1 MPNNLPDFYKTKI
14 GNSEYEIEAETLL
27 ASMAHQFIS
36 KSNNQNN
43 IENYDV
49 IFQISKSEIEEYLIL
64 KYENE
69 DNFIDLFGNWIE
81 DFRKFHTQK
90 NEPICR
96 DLIFSFSDS
105 SKWCVKIIDLLSL
118 RESEDDTTI
127 NFDDEILKDNTK
139 LIDWVNTLSWDDIKD
154 MAEEIQR
161 PQPEPDYSQEW
172 LSIEKELVNW
182 DETINLLDF
191 FEIDDTIDIEEDI
204 NDRSL

>member
-1 MPNNLPDFYKTKI
+1 MSISLPEFFKTKI

-36 KSNNQNN
+36 KSNNQAN

-49 IFQISKSEIEEYLIL
+49 IFQISRNEIEEYLSL
-64 KYENE
+64 KYQNKE
-69 DNFIDLFGNWIE
+69 NFIDLFGDWID
-81 DFRKFHTQK
+81 DFRQFHTQK

-96 DLIFSFSDS
+96 DLIFKFSDG
-105 SKWCVKIIDLLSL
+105 SKWCIKIIDLLSL
-118 RESEDDTTI
+118 RETDENSAI
-127 NFDDEILKDNTK
+127 NFDDEILKDNTA
-139 LIDWVNTLSWDDIKD
+139 LIDWVNTLTWDDVKD
-154 MAEEIQR
+154 MAEEIER